1 MAQAAQ
7 AARKGDYSQAAEMG
21 FNLLGL
27 VPGLGVG
34 FSALTHSGGL
44 NEGEE
49 KELAY
54 RQKIG
59 SGRGVA
65 PPSAYMR

>member
-7 AARKGDYSQAAEMG
+7 SARKGDYSQAAEMG

-34 FSALTHSGGL
+34 FSALTRSGGL
-44 NEGEE
+44 NEGEAE
-49 KELAY
+49 ELAY
-54 RQKIG
+54 RQKVG
-59 SGRGVA
+59 AGRGVA